1 MLCGVREGLGSVMRC
16 TKGESYEV
24 LNLLGLGMRV
34 GTTAA
39 SSPASLVRTSVTMLG
54 IEQLQLVPSP
64 SGCASSSNRAYRKIP
79 ARSFPLHFQCRYI
92 DDMKG
97 LV

>member
-1 MLCGVREGLGSVMRC
+1 MMRC

-54 IEQLQLVPSP
+54 LEQLQLVPSP
-64 SGCASSSNRAYRKIP
+64 SGRASTSSRDYRRIPPTYRALDCQSTNMIEGN
-79 ARSFPLHFQCRYI
+79 
-92 DDMKG
+92 G
-97 LV
+97 LVR

>member
-1 MLCGVREGLGSVMRC
+1 MMRC

-39 SSPASLVRTSVTMLG
+39 SSPASLVRTSVTILG
-54 IEQLQLVPSP
+54 LEQLQPSSVPPAHSQSMASMIAAISCAK
-64 SGCASSSNRAYRKIP
+64 SGT
-79 ARSFPLHFQCRYI
+79 
-92 DDMKG
+92 
-97 LV
+97 

>member
-54 IEQLQLVPSP
+54 LEQLQLVPSS
-64 SGCASSSNRAYRKIP
+64 SGRAK
-79 ARSFPLHFQCRYI
+79 A
-92 DDMKG
+92 
-97 LV
+97 